1 MNTLANDILELVV
14 FFCNFDKLS
23 ILLFVN
29 KNINKLLTP
38 HYNNLKENIK
48 NKKFK
53 YNICCNAIRYEQ
65 YILINYLIHLDLT
78 FCNGGL
84 QLCAALNYR
93 KMMDY
98 FILKGA
104 NDWNSAMIN
113 AVENNHKEIMQ
124 YMIFMGAKNFR
135 EAILIATK
143 NKYYETIF
151 FLRLHIQ

>member
-1 MNTLANDILELVV
+1 MNTLANDILELIV
-14 FFCNFDKLS
+14 FFCNFDDMYQ
-23 ILLFVN
+23 LLFVN
-29 KNINKLLTP
+29 KNLNKLLTR

-65 YILINYLIHLDLT
+65 YILINYLIHLDPT

-98 FILKGA
+98 FISKGA
-104 NDWNSAMIN
+104 NDWNGAMIN
-113 AVENNHKEIMQ
+113 AVENNHGEIIK
-124 YMIFMGAKNFR
+124 YMIFMGADNFL
-135 EAILIATK
+135 EAILTAIK
-143 NKYYETIF
+143 NNNLELLL
-151 FLRLHIQ
+151 FLRSHI